1 MLLMSMAWRN
11 LWRNRR
17 RSLIAIAAVV
27 FAMFL
32 SIVQMGIE
40 DGTHAVS
47 IRTAVRLSTG
57 FIQIQKIGYNK
68 APTLQKCFTIDPQ
81 IEEALKSDPRIT
93 GSSPRIQSD
102 GLLSFADHS
111 VGAMIMG
118 VSPGTER
125 AITDFPGRI
134 NSGRFL
140 TDGSNPEIV
149 VGYKL
154 LQNLGAKV
162 GDSVVVLAQGFDGVL
177 GNMFVRIVGT
187 FKTGAEEF
195 DRMGT
200 FMNIASLQNF
210 LGMSTEAIG
219 SDRVNTI
226 AISVKDPADV
236 EDVVNELNPILKPM
250 GLVAL
255 PWQTLLPQLE
265 QTMEFDH
272 AGNVFFIIILLVVVG
287 FGILNTVL
295 MSITE
300 RFREYGV
307 MLALGMKHENLALAV
322 FIEVF
327 FMLLIGFFFGNLLG
341 LGINYYF
348 VAHPITLG
356 GDMAKLYLE
365 YGFAPIIPSS
375 VAFRIFVQSTVII
388 LAISIAATVYPL
400 WRVVRLEPLKGIRYT

>member
-1 MLLMSMAWRN
+1 
-11 LWRNRR
+11 
-17 RSLIAIAAVV
+17 
-27 FAMFL
+27 MFL
-32 SIVQMGIE
+32 SILQMGIE

-68 APTLQKCFTIDPQ
+68 TPTLQKCFAINRQ
-81 IEEALKSDPRIT
+81 IETALRNDPRIT

-102 GLLSFADHS
+102 GLLSFGDHS

-118 VSPGTER
+118 VSPATEGK
-125 AITDFPGRI
+125 ITDFPTKI
-134 NSGRFL
+134 TQGRFL
-140 TDGSNPEIV
+140 SDSGRPEII
-149 VGYKL
+149 VGYRL
-154 LQNLGAKV
+154 MQNLGAKV

-200 FMNIASLQNF
+200 FMNISALQNF
-210 LGMSTEAIG
+210 LGMSAESMG
-219 SDRVNTI
+219 SDRVNGV
-226 AISVKDPADV
+226 ALSVNDPGDV
-236 EDVVNELNPILKPM
+236 DGVVNKLNPVLKPM

-255 PWQTLLPQLE
+255 SWQELLPQLE

-272 AGNVFFIIILLVVVG
+272 AGNVLFIIILLVVVG

-307 MLALGMKHENLALAV
+307 MLALGMKHEKLAITVA
-322 FIEVF
+322 IEVF
-327 FMLLIGFFFGNLLG
+327 FMLLIGFFFGNLVG

-356 GDMAKLYLE
+356 GDMAKLYQE

-375 VAFRIFVQSTVII
+375 VAFSIFVQSTVII
-388 LAISIAATVYPL
+388 LAISIVATVYPL
-400 WRVVRLEPLKGIRYT
+400 WRVLRLEPLKGIRYT

>member
-1 MLLMSMAWRN
+1 MLLIRLAWRS

-40 DGTHAVS
+40 DGTHTVS

-57 FIQIQKIGYNK
+57 FIQIQKVGYNK
-68 APTLQKCFTIDPQ
+68 TPTLQKCFAADPQ

-118 VSPGTER
+118 VSPKTEK
-125 AITDFPGRI
+125 AITDFPSRI

-140 TDGSNPEIV
+140 TDGSSPEIV
-149 VGYKL
+149 VGYRL

-187 FKTGAEEF
+187 FKTGADEF

-200 FMNIASLQNF
+200 FMNITSLQNF
-210 LGMSTEAIG
+210 LGMSAETIG
-219 SDRVNTI
+219 SDRVNAI
-226 AISVKDPADV
+226 AISVKDPGDV
-236 EDVVNELNPILKPM
+236 EDVVNKLNPILKPM

-255 PWQTLLPQLE
+255 PWQVLLPQLE

-272 AGNVFFIIILLVVVG
+272 AGNVLFIIILLVVVG

-307 MLALGMKHENLALAV
+307 MLALGMKHGNLALAV

-348 VAHPITLG
+348 VTHPITLG

-388 LAISIAATVYPL
+388 LAISIGATVYPL
-400 WRVVRLEPLKGIRYT
+400 WRVARLEPLKGIRYT

>member
-1 MLLMSMAWRN
+1 MLLISIAWRS

-27 FAMFL
+27 FAMFM
-32 SIVQMGIE
+32 SILQMGIE
-40 DGTHAVS
+40 DGTHTVS

-68 APTLQKCFTIDPQ
+68 TPTLQKCFAINSQ
-81 IEEALKSDPRIT
+81 IEQAIKSDPKIT
-93 GSSPRIQSD
+93 GSSSRIQAD
-102 GLLSFADHS
+102 GLLSFKDHS

-118 VSPGTER
+118 VSPGTEKE
-125 AITDFPGRI
+125 ITDFPSKI

-140 TDGSNPEIV
+140 SDRSSPEIV

-195 DRMGT
+195 DRIGT
-200 FMNIASLQNF
+200 FMNITTLQNF
-210 LGMSTEAIG
+210 LGMSADVLG
-219 SDRVNTI
+219 SNRINAI

-236 EDVVNELNPILKPM
+236 GSVAKKLNPILKPM

-255 PWQTLLPQLE
+255 PWQELLPQLE

-272 AGNVFFIIILLVVVG
+272 AGNILFIFILLVVVG

-307 MLALGMKHENLALAV
+307 MLALGMKHEKLAVSV

-375 VAFRIFVQSTVII
+375 VAFSIFVQSTVII
-388 LAISIAATVYPL
+388 LAISIVATVYPL
-400 WRVVRLEPLKGIRYT
+400 WRVLRLEPLKGIRYT